1 MSIKRANIKLFDK
14 LSERKKWKYF
24 SKVSFCSG
32 VYLSSYN
39 YRELEL
45 FNPELSTRL
54 SQVRSFGFI
63 NHWNNK
69 IVPFSHFRNREVL
82 TQFLLNYIG
91 SFWECVVS

>member
-63 NHWNNK
+63 NHWNNE
-69 IVPFSHFRNREVL
+69 IVPFSL
-82 TQFLLNYIG
+82 TFEEEESWPNSTLVHSEN
-91 SFWECVVS
+91 VS

>member
-14 LSERKKWKYF
+14 LSEKMKIFFKSQFLLW
-24 SKVSFCSG
+24 

-69 IVPFSHFRNREVL
+69 IVPFSLAFGEEESWPNSTLVHSEN
-82 TQFLLNYIG
+82 I
-91 SFWECVVS
+91 S